1 MLLGNYNVSGS
12 KFSFYQIWHIFQ
24 NRIYKVANRY
34 TIREKVRQLKLEEAL
49 KKQKLMSENQRLE
62 ESRQEVVIEEE
73 KLNFEQLETEFDYD
87 EPKKTK

>member
-1 MLLGNYNVSGS
+1 
-12 KFSFYQIWHIFQ
+12 
-24 NRIYKVANRY
+24 
-34 TIREKVRQLKLEEAL
+34 
-49 KKQKLMSENQRLE
+49 MSENQRLE